1 MEEIANQIGAFFS
14 GIWTSIGATVTSA
27 LMSILWGLIVL
38 VIGMKVAKWIVK
50 KVDNSK
56 RMQKVE
62 PTVRMFT
69 VTALSIAL
77 KVVVIISVI
86 TILGVPTATLT
97 AGVAA
102 AGAAIALGLQ
112 GGLSN
117 VAGGITIL
125 LVKPFRVGDFIT
137 IGGDAGTV
145 MEVNLFYTRLKTPDN
160 RHISIPNGSAANSVV
175 INNSEEELRRVDF
188 VFNVA
193 YGTDTELVRKT
204 LLEVASQH
212 ACVINEE
219 GKEPFSRLASFGE
232 SSLDFNLR
240 VWTKASDYWTVF
252 FDINENV
259 KAEFEKQNIEIPFP
273 QRDVHIISK

>member
-1 MEEIANQIGAFFS
+1 MTEIRNEIQAFF
-14 GIWTSIGATVTSA
+14 IVLWARIGDTVTSA
-27 LMSILWGLIVL
+27 LMTLIWGLLVL
-38 VIGMKVAKWIVK
+38 FIGLAVSKWIVK
-50 KVDNSK
+50 KVKNSK

-62 PTVRMFT
+62 ATVRMFT

-77 KVVVIISVI
+77 KVIVVIATI

-125 LVKPFRVGDFIT
+125 LVKPFKVGDFIT
-137 IGGDAGTV
+137 VGSDAGTV
-145 MEVNLFYTRLKTPDN
+145 LEVNLFYTKLKTGDN

-175 INNSEEELRRVDF
+175 INNSEEETRRVDF

-193 YGTDTELVRKT
+193 YGTDTELVRST
-204 LLEVASQH
+204 LLKIA
-212 ACVINEE
+212 NEHPAVL
-219 GKEPFSRLASFGE
+219 KDTEPFSRLASFGE

-240 VWTKASDYWTVF
+240 VWTNASDYWTVF
-252 FDINENV
+252 FDINETV
-259 KAEFEKQNIEIPFP
+259 KAEFEKLNIEIPFP

>member
-1 MEEIANQIGAFFS
+1 MSFAQQIETFFVNLWAS
-14 GIWTSIGATVTSA
+14 LGATVTSA
-27 LMSILWGLIVL
+27 LMKLLWAALVL
-38 VIGMKVAKWIVK
+38 VIGLKVAKWIAK
-50 KVDNSK
+50 KVDKSK

-69 VTALSIAL
+69 VTAISIAL

-125 LVKPFRVGDFIT
+125 LVKPFKVGDFIT
-137 IGGDAGTV
+137 VGGDAGTV
-145 MEVNLFYTRLKTPDN
+145 MEVNLFYTRLKTADN

-175 INNSEEELRRVDF
+175 INNSEEEFRRVDF

-193 YGTDTELVRKT
+193 YGTDTELVRST
-204 LLEVASQH
+204 LLDIANKH
-212 ACVINEE
+212 TCVLQEE
-219 GKEPFSRLASFGE
+219 GKKPTSRLASFGE

-240 VWTKASDYWTVF
+240 VWSKASDYWTVF
-252 FDINENV
+252 FDINETV
-259 KAEFEKQNIEIPFP
+259 KAEFEKKNIEIPFP